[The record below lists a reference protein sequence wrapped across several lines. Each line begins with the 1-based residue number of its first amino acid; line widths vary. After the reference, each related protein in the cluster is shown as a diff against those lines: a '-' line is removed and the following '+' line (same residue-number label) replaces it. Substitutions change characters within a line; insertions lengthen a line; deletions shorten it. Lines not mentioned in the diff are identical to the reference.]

1 MQLMIRQTINILQLY
16 LTPDS
21 SQLIFSITNSLTF
34 AQKSDALS
42 FETLFYYL
50 VIKSHGIT

>member
-50 VIKSHGIT
+50 LLSRH